1 VAQEEGERLVLCYCF
16 CWVIRCFAKWLITC
30 RQKSDMNGRALARF
44 DARARVF
51 KALAHPSRLCL
62 VEALARGERCVG
74 ELTELVGA
82 GMPTV
87 SKHLWV
93 LRAAGIVA
101 DEKRGMQVYY
111 RLKMPCVMRFF
122 DCVGEVMA
130 RTAEEQA
137 DLALVAE
144 REAE

>member
-1 VAQEEGERLVLCYCF
+1 
-16 CWVIRCFAKWLITC
+16 
-30 RQKSDMNGRALARF
+30 MNGKTQARF

-51 KALAHPSRLCL
+51 QALAHPSRLCI
-62 VEALARGERCVG
+62 VDALARGERCVG
-74 ELTELVGA
+74 DLTELVGA

-87 SKHLWV
+87 SKHLSV
-93 LRAAGIVA
+93 LRSAGIVA

-111 RLKMPCVMRFF
+111 RLKMPCVTRFF

-137 DLALVAE
+137 ELALVEERQAE
-144 REAE
+144 